1 MKSDRGGSRGARRE
15 QILSGMEKDSYKSPR
30 KLPESS
36 RCPQCGATFFKDRW
50 TWKPALA
57 DSPAH
62 ICPACHRIKDKFPAG
77 YVTLNGEYL
86 TAHRDEIVSLAKH
99 CESREKTNHP
109 LQRIMSVEAVAG
121 SMLITTTDVHLARNI
136 AERIHGAHKG
146 ELSLNYS
153 KEENL
158 LRATWKR

>member
-86 TAHRDEIVSLAKH
+86 TAHRDEIVSLA
-99 CESREKTNHP
+99 
-109 LQRIMSVEAVAG
+109 
-121 SMLITTTDVHLARNI
+121 
-136 AERIHGAHKG
+136 
-146 ELSLNYS
+146 
-153 KEENL
+153 
-158 LRATWKR
+158 